1 MPPRSEPCGL
11 SQMFA
16 MRDGA
21 VPIVRQTGGLA
32 DTVRSCQVGQ
42 EDGNGFVFA
51 DYSAFDMQ
59 YVISQAVELYR
70 SNLHGF
76 RCVQERGMR
85 DDFSWNA
92 SAGSYEALYEHIT
105 DTTRRT
111 K

>member
-1 MPPRSEPCGL
+1 
-11 SQMFA
+11 
-16 MRDGA
+16 
-21 VPIVRQTGGLA
+21 
-32 DTVRSCQVGQ
+32 
-42 EDGNGFVFA
+42 
-51 DYSAFDMQ
+51 MQ

>member
-1 MPPRSEPCGL
+1 MPSRSEPCGL
-11 SQMFA
+11 SQMIA
-16 MRDGA
+16 MRYGA